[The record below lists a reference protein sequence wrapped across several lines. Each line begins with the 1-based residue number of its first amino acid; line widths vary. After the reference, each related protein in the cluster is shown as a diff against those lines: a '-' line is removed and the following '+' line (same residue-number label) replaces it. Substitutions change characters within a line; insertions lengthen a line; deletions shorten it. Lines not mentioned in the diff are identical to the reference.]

1 METESLKADLTQ
13 LREEIKNIG
22 CAPSCSDSDC
32 GREENEGLH
41 PDTFSI
47 IGSGK
52 DMPVPAAPTPAPA
65 APAGGDAPYRGKIAT
80 LSSEVRDDNP
90 YSRLMA
96 LKSMGIVKNY
106 EDIRTFSVII
116 VGMGG
121 IGSVAGE
128 MLTRCGIGKLLLFD
142 YDTVEIANMNRL
154 FFRPEQ
160 AGMSKTDAAAQTL
173 QVSPAAPGA
182 PRAPPGAVL
191 TGPGR
196 GAAGHQ
202 PGRGVRVVLPQHH
215 DDRKL

>member
-22 CAPSCSDSDC
+22 RAPSCSDSDY
-32 GREENEGLH
+32 GRERNEGLH

-52 DMPVPAAPTPAPA
+52 DMPVPA

-173 QVSPAAPGA
+173 QVIPAALGA
-182 PRAPPGAVL
+182 PRPPPGAVL

-196 GAAGHQ
+196 GTVGHQ

-215 DDRKL
+215 DDREL